1 MQRKRKRKTVGV
13 ALGSGGM
20 RGIAHIGVLQVLE
33 EAGIP
38 IDFVS
43 GASVGAFVGAAYAAE
58 MDLYA
63 LGRFAVKL
71 RRRDVLDTP
80 NPFRAGVFSGKK
92 FQKLCALVTDNRSFS
107 ETCVPFWCSA
117 VDLVTGETRYLHEG
131 SLSEAVRASIAIPGL
146 LRPVSS
152 DGITYVDGGTIESI
166 PAEILRENG
175 ADVVI
180 GVDLS
185 ICAPYAPKHPN
196 AYTVAFRSVDVMR
209 AAIDSLKPCGADVVI
224 RPDVSFM
231 GRLVPHDAARCI
243 AIGRSAAAEAIPAI
257 RELLGIGHF

>member
-1 MQRKRKRKTVGV
+1 MQRKRKLVGV

-20 RGIAHIGVLQVLE
+20 RGMAHIGVLQVLE

-63 LGRFAVKL
+63 LGRFATGL
-71 RRRDVLDTP
+71 RKRDVLDP
-80 NPFRAGVFSGKK
+80 FNPFCAGVFSGRK
-92 FQKLCALVTDNRSFS
+92 FQKLCEIVTDNRSFS

-117 VDLVTGETRYLHEG
+117 VDIESGETRYLHEG
-131 SLSEAVRASIAIPGL
+131 KLKDAVRASIAIPGL
-146 LRPVSS
+146 LRPFSF
-152 DGITYVDGGTIESI
+152 DGVTYIDGGTVESV
-166 PAEILRENG
+166 PGGILRENG

-185 ICAPYAPKHPN
+185 ICAPYAPKRPN
-196 AYTVAFRSVDVMR
+196 AYTVAFRSVDIMR
-209 AAIDSLKPCGADVVI
+209 AAIDRLKPFGADVLI
-224 RPDVSFM
+224 RPDVSFA

-243 AIGRSAAAEAIPAI
+243 AIGRAAASEALPEI
-257 RELLGIGHF
+257 RRMIGHEA

>member
-1 MQRKRKRKTVGV
+1 MQRKRKTVGV

-33 EAGIP
+33 EANIS
-38 IDFVS
+38 IDLVS

-63 LGRFAVKL
+63 LGSFAVQL
-71 RRRDVLDTP
+71 RKKDVLDTP

-92 FQKLCALVTDNRSFS
+92 FKKLCSIVTADRPFS
-107 ETCVPFWCSA
+107 ETSVPFWCSA
-117 VDLVTGETRYLHEG
+117 VDLCTGRTDYLHEG
-131 SLSEAVRASIAIPGL
+131 RLSDAVRASIAIPGL
-146 LRPVSS
+146 LSPVSLN
-152 DGITYVDGGTIESI
+152 GKTYIDGGTVEAV
-166 PAEILRENG
+166 PVDILRQNG

-185 ICAPYAPKHPN
+185 LSPPYKLKKVNP
-196 AYTVAFRSVDVMR
+196 YEVAFRSVDIMR
-209 AAIDSLKPCGADVVI
+209 AAIDRLKPPAADILI

-231 GRLVPHDAARCI
+231 GRLVPHDAQKCI
-243 AIGRSAAAEAIPAI
+243 SIGRTAAFEALPAI
-257 RELLGIGHF
+257 RELLNRNESC

>member
-1 MQRKRKRKTVGV
+1 MQRKRKLVGV

-20 RGIAHIGVLQVLE
+20 RGMAHIGILQVLE
-33 EAGIP
+33 ESGIP

-80 NPFRAGVFSGKK
+80 NPFRSGVFSGKK

-117 VDLVTGETRYLHEG
+117 VDIETGETRYLHEG
-131 SLSEAVRASIAIPGL
+131 RLADAVRASIAIPGL
-146 LRPVSS
+146 LRPVSI
-152 DGITYVDGGTIESI
+152 DGQTYIDGGTVESI
-166 PAEILRENG
+166 PVGILRQNG

-180 GVDLS
+180 AVDLS
-185 ICAPYAPKHPN
+185 TCQSYSPKRATP
-196 AYTVAFRSVDVMR
+196 YTVAFRSVDVMR
-209 AAIDSLKPCGADVVI
+209 AAIDRISPCGADVVI

-231 GRLVPHDAARCI
+231 GRIVPHDAAKCI
-243 AIGRSAAAEAIPAI
+243 AIGRSAVSGALPEI
-257 RELLGIGHF
+257 RALLEH

>member
-1 MQRKRKRKTVGV
+1 MHRKRKLVGV

-33 EAGIP
+33 EANIP

-63 LGRFAVKL
+63 LGRFATGLKK
-71 RRRDVLDTP
+71 RDVLDFP
-80 NPFRAGVFSGKK
+80 NPFRSGVFSGKK
-92 FQKLCALVTDNRSFS
+92 FQRLCALVTDNRSFS

-117 VDLVTGETRYLHEG
+117 VDIGTGETLYLHEG
-131 SLSEAVRASIAIPGL
+131 KLKDAVRASIAIPGL
-146 LRPVSS
+146 LRPFPIG
-152 DGITYVDGGTIESI
+152 DTTYIDGGTIESV
-166 PAEILRENG
+166 PADVLRQNG

-185 ICAPYAPKHPN
+185 ICAPYAPKRPN

-209 AAIDSLKPCGADVVI
+209 AAIDRLKPFGADVLI

-231 GRLVPHDAARCI
+231 GRLVPHDAAKCI
-243 AIGRSAAAEAIPAI
+243 SVGRAAASEALPEI
-257 RELLGIGHF
+257 RRVLARQASF

>member
-1 MQRKRKRKTVGV
+1 MQRKRKLVGV

-33 EAGIP
+33 EAGVP

-63 LGRFAVKL
+63 LGAFASKL
-71 RRRDVLDTP
+71 RKRDVLDAP
-80 NPFRAGVFSGKK
+80 DPLRGGVFSGKK
-92 FQKLCALVTDNRSFS
+92 FQNLCRLITDNRTFAD
-107 ETCVPFWCSA
+107 TCVPFWCSA
-117 VDLVTGETRYLHEG
+117 VDIRTGETRYLHEG
-131 SLSEAVRASIAIPGL
+131 PLFQAVRASIAIPGL
-146 LRPVSS
+146 LRPVSI
-152 DGITYVDGGTIESI
+152 DGATYIDGGTVESV
-166 PAEILRENG
+166 PVGILRENG

-185 ICAPYAPKHPN
+185 ICAPYAPKRPN
-196 AYTVAFRSVDVMR
+196 AYTVAFRSVDIMR
-209 AAIDSLKPCGADVVI
+209 AEIDRLKPFGADVLI

-231 GRLVPHDAARCI
+231 GRLVPHDAPKCI
-243 AIGRSAAAEAIPAI
+243 AVGRAAASEALPEI
-257 RELLGIGHF
+257 RRLLERQA